1 MVSQDGNRSGIEPLE
16 TDVAVDVAGTEEQE
30 AAPVVASTQSLE
42 AVIAR
47 GPGNETEDIGDDAGH
62 ANLLIVAEIHLDVDA
77 LGQVPAVQARQTQT
91 GHQKITRH
99 HLNDMAGQVQ
109 PVSI

>member
-47 GPGNETEDIGDDAGH
+47 GPGNEPDDIGDDAGH
-62 ANLLIVAEIHLDVDA
+62 AILLIVAEPHLDVRSEERR
-77 LGQVPAVQARQTQT
+77 G
-91 GHQKITRH
+91 GKEC
-99 HLNDMAGQVQ
+99 
-109 PVSI
+109 VSTWRSRGAASL